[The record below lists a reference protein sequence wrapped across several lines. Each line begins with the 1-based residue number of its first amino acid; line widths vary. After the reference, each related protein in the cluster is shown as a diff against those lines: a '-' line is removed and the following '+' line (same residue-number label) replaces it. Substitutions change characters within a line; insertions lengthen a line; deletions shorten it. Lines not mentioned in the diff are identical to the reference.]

1 MVIKIIALALG
12 IAALLLTFRVDWVL
26 KTFFKSEEPTL
37 EAKLKVKYIALA
49 VAVAAFV
56 ITFIESNL

>member
-1 MVIKIIALALG
+1 
-12 IAALLLTFRVDWVL
+12 VL